1 MWSKALIGLI
11 IGRIATTLIG
21 STMSV
26 SIGWHLYES
35 TGEAFDLALVGI
47 FQIVP
52 VISLFLVAGWAAD
65 NFSRKSILLL
75 SASLQLFVVLA
86 VAILMNQPEL
96 NKWALFLSL
105 SVLGA
110 GRAFFAP
117 AIQSVLPNIVS
128 TDHLGRAVAA
138 ISSMWN
144 IALTVGPFLAGV
156 LLAMLDRQLYWV
168 LIIFGLFTLGGF
180 SLLPALKIHSERKL
194 DLKDIFSGV
203 HYLMHNNVVRGALF
217 TDLVVILCGSVMAIL
232 PVFVKDVLHEGPETL
247 GLLRAMPA
255 VGATLIGL
263 TMVRRKRAIERNGPL
278 LFWSLIIFSF
288 SIIGFAFSQNLYVAC
303 FALLIYGGSD
313 MISVVIRS
321 SVVQIMTPD
330 ALRGRV
336 SAVNSLFIASSN
348 ELGDFRSGSVTA
360 AIGPVACAVTG
371 GVMSLG
377 VVLLFRK
384 TFRPLFEL
392 QKIEPPELSKPE

>member
-52 VISLFLVAGWAAD
+52 VIGLFLVAGWAAD
-65 NFSRKSILLL
+65 NFSRKRILLL
-75 SASLQLFVVLA
+75 STSVQILVVVA
-86 VAILMNQPEL
+86 VAFLMNQPTL
-96 NKWALFLSL
+96 NKWALFCSL
-105 SVLGA
+105 SALGA
-110 GRAFFAP
+110 GQAFFAP

-128 TDHLGRAVAA
+128 SDHLGRAVAA

-144 IALTVGPFLAGV
+144 IALTVGPFLAGI
-156 LLAMLDRQLYWV
+156 LLATLDRQLYWV

-203 HYLMHNNVVRGALF
+203 HYLINNNVVRGALV
-217 TDLVVILCGSVMAIL
+217 TDLAVILCGSVMAIL

-263 TMVRRKRAIERNGPL
+263 AMVRRKRAI
-278 LFWSLIIFSF
+278 
-288 SIIGFAFSQNLYVAC
+288 
-303 FALLIYGGSD
+303 
-313 MISVVIRS
+313 
-321 SVVQIMTPD
+321 
-330 ALRGRV
+330 
-336 SAVNSLFIASSN
+336 
-348 ELGDFRSGSVTA
+348 
-360 AIGPVACAVTG
+360 
-371 GVMSLG
+371 
-377 VVLLFRK
+377 
-384 TFRPLFEL
+384 
-392 QKIEPPELSKPE
+392 